1 MNKSGVMV
9 SFCDTFV
16 RARWLH
22 FVHYMFRQAK
32 KFFFFFWKKKK
43 KKKKKKL
50 SRQPQV
56 TNKSRESLERLIERD

>member
-1 MNKSGVMV
+1 MNKSDVMV
-9 SFCDTFV
+9 SSSSFG
-16 RARWLH
+16 R
-22 FVHYMFRQAK
+22 
-32 KFFFFFWKKKK
+32 KKK